1 MNKREFAKKLI
12 DLKPTINRMGEIPS
26 ESAIYAYLSG
36 TTSIKAE
43 LIPYIAEV
51 LEVTEQ
57 ELFDTSSKSRKKC
70 FKYFLQDATKEEL
83 EYFNNFIN
91 YQIQNNVNVNYGS
104 IIINSKNIDD
114 DLEEFVKLL
123 EYAPKNF
130 LKKAIDRLKEH
141 KELEEKLF

>member
-1 MNKREFAKKLI
+1 MI
-12 DLKPTINRMGEIPS
+12 DFKPTVNRFGEIPS

-57 ELFDTSSKSRKKC
+57 ELFDKSVKSKKKC

-91 YQIQNNVNVNYGS
+91 YQIHNNININYGS
-104 IIINSKNIDD
+104 VVMNANNLDNE
-114 DLEEFVKLL
+114 LEEFIELL
-123 EYAPKNF
+123 EYAPKSF
-130 LKKAIDRLKEH
+130 LKKVIDRLKEY
-141 KELEEKLF
+141 KKLENKIF